1 MVTPMN
7 CPLETPETA
16 DVLLDYAT
24 RRLDP
29 DRAAILSRHMEVCPA
44 CRRFAEE
51 QRAMWSALDGW
62 EAAPVSAD
70 FDRRLYRRI
79 EGEASWRERLFSPF
93 RLLLAYRGV
102 PAAAAACLVIAA
114 TLLVQHPS
122 QPVPAPAPPEMA
134 NVEVQ
139 PEQVEKAL
147 DAMDLISEFN
157 HKVRSEKPES
167 KL

>member
-1 MVTPMN
+1 MN

-16 DVLLDYAT
+16 ELLLDYCT
-24 RRLDP
+24 RRLAP
-29 DRAAILSRHMEVCPA
+29 ERAAIVESHVRACPA

-51 QRAMWSALDGW
+51 QSAVWSALDGW
-62 EAAPVSAD
+62 EAAPVSVD

-79 EGEASWRERLFSPF
+79 EGEISWRERLAAPL

-102 PAAAAACLVIAA
+102 LAAAAACLVIAA
-114 TLLVQHPS
+114 GLLLQGP
-122 QPVPAPAPPEMA
+122 PAPVADPAAPVVA
-134 NVEVQ
+134 NAEVQ

-157 HKVRSEKPES
+157 QKVHPEKATS